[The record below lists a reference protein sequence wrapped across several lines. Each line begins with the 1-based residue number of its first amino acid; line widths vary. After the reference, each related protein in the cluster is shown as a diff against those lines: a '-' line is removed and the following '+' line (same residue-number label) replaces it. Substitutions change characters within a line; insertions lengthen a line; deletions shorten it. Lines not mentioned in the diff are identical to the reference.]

1 MSKFFSSKTEYSR
14 FNQIA
19 LFSIAGL
26 SMSMTLVFAY
36 DLQMA
41 GQWL

>member
-1 MSKFFSSKTEYSR
+1 MSKFFSSKAEYSL

-19 LFSIAGL
+19 AFSVGGL
-26 SMSMTLVFAY
+26 SLSMVLVFAY

>member
-1 MSKFFSSKTEYSR
+1 MSKFFSSKIEYSL
-14 FNQIA
+14 FKQIA
-19 LFSIAGL
+19 LFSVAGL
-26 SMSMTLVFAY
+26 SLSMTVVYAY